1 MTHYFHDID
10 PIAWRLPTFDLF
22 GMHFQPSIHW
32 YGVMYLLGFGIA
44 WWLGSRRARAGRL
57 PNIDAQGYGDL
68 MFYAMLGVVFGGRIG
83 YMLFYYD
90 SGISWM
96 WTDPT
101 ALFKV
106 WDGGMSFH
114 GGLMGVLAA
123 VAWWSRKHHLHFFD
137 TVDFIAPL
145 VPPGLGFGRLGNYIG
160 GELWGKQSDAP
171 WAVIFPKGITSGS
184 YQNMG
189 LARLR
194 DLAHQGALEQWA
206 RHPTQ
211 LYEATLEGL
220 VMFTV
225 LFVYSGKPRPR
236 YAVSGLFAL
245 MYGCF
250 RFLVEFVR
258 VPDAQLGYLAFGWL
272 TMGQVLSLPLIA
284 IGLVLLWLSRRAPTL
299 MPWSD
304 DSQES
309 ERSKMRSGLR

>member
-1 MTHYFHDID
+1 MSHYFHDID
-10 PIAWRLPTFDLF
+10 PIALQLPAFHVF
-22 GMHFQPSIHW
+22 GMQFQPSIHW

-44 WWLGSRRARAGRL
+44 WWLGSRRVRAGRL
-57 PNIDAQGYGDL
+57 PGVDAQAYGDL

-90 SGISWM
+90 TGISWI
-96 WTDPT
+96 WTDPL

-114 GGLMGVLAA
+114 GGLLGVLTAIA
-123 VAWWSRKHHLHFFD
+123 IWSRRHRLAFFD

-145 VPPGLGFGRLGNYIG
+145 VPPGLGFGRLGNFIG
-160 GELWGKQSDAP
+160 GELWGKLSDAP
-171 WAVIFPKGITSGS
+171 WAVIFPRA
-184 YQNMG
+184 NAMPDG
-189 LARLR
+189 LLKLGVPRLR
-194 DLAHQGALEQWA
+194 ELAHQGTLDPWA
-206 RHPTQ
+206 RHPSQ

-225 LFVYSGKPRPR
+225 LYFYSCKPRPR
-236 YAVSGLFAL
+236 YAVSGWFAL

-258 VPDAQLGYLAFGWL
+258 LPDAQLGYLAFGWL

-284 IGLVLLWLSRRAPTL
+284 IGLVLLWLSRRAPVL
-299 MPWSD
+299 SPLP
-304 DSQES
+304 QAGE
-309 ERSKMRSGLR
+309 G